1 MPMPI
6 SKAEDVAEDG
16 DGGCGASIRDPFVE
30 PVVRVFETFHEEVA
44 EDRVEVVNHLAKCFD
59 ALVNRFAL
67 GVGDV
72 FTAVGGFEV
81 VGEVA
86 HMGGH

>member
-6 SKAEDVAEDG
+6 SEAEDVAEDR
-16 DGGCGASIRDPFVE
+16 DGGCGASIREPFVK
-30 PVVRVFETFHEEVA
+30 PVVWVFEPFHKEVA
-44 EDRVEVVNHLAKCFD
+44 EDRVEVVNHLAKGSD
-59 ALVNRFAL
+59 ALVYRFTL

-81 VGEVA
+81 VREVTL
-86 HMGGH
+86 MGGH

>member
-16 DGGCGASIRDPFVE
+16 DGGCRASVGEPFVK

-44 EDRVEVVNHLAKCFD
+44 EDRVETINDMAKGFD
-59 ALVNRFAL
+59 ALVYRF
-67 GVGDV
+67 GFSVGDV
-72 FTAVGGFEV
+72 FTAVARLEV

-86 HMGGH
+86 LVGGQ